1 MITVLVNENQV
12 EIEESAN
19 LNQLM
24 QKVNSNINGVAIAIN
39 NQIISKDSWDKH
51 TLNQNDKVLLIK
63 ATQGGWLRKSLKMN
77 LLKF

>member
-24 QKVNSNINGVAIAIN
+24 QTVNSNIDGVAIAIN
-39 NQIISKDSWDKH
+39 NQIIPKDSWDKQI
-51 TLNQNDKVLLIK
+51 LNQNDNVLIIK
-63 ATQGGWLRKSLKMN
+63 ATQGG
-77 LLKF
+77 